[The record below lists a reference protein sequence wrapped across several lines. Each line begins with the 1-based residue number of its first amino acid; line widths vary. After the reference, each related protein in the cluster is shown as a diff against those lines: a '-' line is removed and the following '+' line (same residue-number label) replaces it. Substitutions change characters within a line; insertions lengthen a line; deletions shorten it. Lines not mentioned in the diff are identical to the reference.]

1 MGIKESIM
9 SEYQNLDF
17 ILYGL
22 QCILTIIRDETIENV
37 KQWINRD
44 CNDNVNIDHT
54 IQFAVYIIETYKES
68 ESDAAD
74 LAHGILEAL
83 NIDINDAMN
92 EYGMNEI
99 VQNKPLELMQ
109 SETMTYSASD
119 NMSYQQQ
126 QYETYLYQQ
135 QQQQQ
140 YLYYQYAMQQQ
151 QRLSNGMQPYMTSTY
166 NMPYNRSSIHQPME
180 YNENNQNQLVGPPQF
195 DRRASPQQQAV
206 INFNNR
212 RTSHINTKLPQLNI
226 PTTVHRKSSDV
237 HISHKMHSTLAQLMK
252 TGSVM
257 TKYPSVHTEH
267 SNYLE
272 IQSQKRS
279 KYKLVR
285 MDADW
290 QNIEFHNIRSSDVEK
305 EAQSIKLIKG
315 KAPKRLP
322 LANIQCI
329 DSSFSLTG
337 KESVFSSF
345 KHSKEILVY
354 ASDRKGKQIVIKL
367 VCSNQN
373 IAKRWTRALN
383 QVIVLMKN

>member
-1 MGIKESIM
+1 MG
-9 SEYQNLDF
+9 
-17 ILYGL
+17 
-22 QCILTIIRDETIENV
+22 
-37 KQWINRD
+37 
-44 CNDNVNIDHT
+44 
-54 IQFAVYIIETYKES
+54 
-68 ESDAAD
+68 
-74 LAHGILEAL
+74 
-83 NIDINDAMN
+83 
-92 EYGMNEI
+92 
-99 VQNKPLELMQ
+99 
-109 SETMTYSASD
+109 
-119 NMSYQQQ
+119 
-126 QYETYLYQQ
+126 
-135 QQQQQ
+135 
-140 YLYYQYAMQQQ
+140 
-151 QRLSNGMQPYMTSTY
+151 TSTY

-195 DRRASPQQQAV
+195 DRRASPQQNIASPQQQQAV

-290 QNIEFHNIRSSDVEK
+290 ENIEFHNIRSGDVEK
-305 EAQSIKLIKG
+305 EAQNIRLIKG
-315 KAPKRLP
+315 KQPKRLP
-322 LANIQCI
+322 LGNIRYI
-329 DSSFSLTG
+329 DSSFSLT
-337 KESVFSSF
+337 KKNSVFSTS
-345 KHSKEILVY
+345 KHSKEILIY
-354 ASDRKGKQIVIKL
+354 ASDRKGKEIVIKL
-367 VCSNQN
+367 VCLNQN

-383 QVIVLMKN
+383 QIIALVNN